1 MPVSV
6 YGGRY
11 IDTSGNSS
19 QTTSPQFG
27 EVSFSHQAA
36 NSIATMAANL
46 PEAVASWINHRR
58 FENYKADYDYYK
70 GTNPDRNKE
79 LQDAAKSLGIAVSSA
94 EMAPTYEQDKMIDET
109 KTPKVLTGDDLA
121 NYPVLADIIRTPD
134 NMAQSFDDLDNLANL
149 EKSGGIITDA
159 YKLAEAT
166 QELNDIDFKAMDNNQ
181 KLDELDADTTLR
193 RKELLARIALLENR
207 NKEDPYFSFTL
218 SNMLIDTGFDAVK
231 SVTNPADSFGTDP
244 IAIGALTGMA
254 LPTAGTAGAVAKYF
268 QYATSYRAG
277 KAVAAQTYR
286 ALSPKYGAEAAK
298 RGAVTAG
305 TAIAVLN
312 LPFFGKVFSNYI
324 VKSAT
329 STGMLKRMGID
340 VAESFILGAGMGASQ
355 VAGEKIAAG
364 EMSFTAQDVK
374 TIAEGGVSLAALG
387 TMMNAPG
394 YGWAGIRALSKQ
406 SQESKLRKRNP
417 VLFEK
422 FVNERMKYDDG
433 EPFSVTIGGEE
444 LANYLANLD
453 GKEAQKIYDVFDLTP
468 EKLQLAI
475 DTGTGVTTTVGK
487 FLANVDPKHVDGMA
501 EHISTNGKLTFAQ
514 MQEVYKTEEV
524 KFDGEEL
531 ERENNPE
538 AEMKMVKDA
547 IEVDAEEIRNEV
559 EAEPI
564 YLASNLL
571 EGKPNKEQ
579 INDLPFNLQL
589 FGAKE
594 AKTVAQEFIDG
605 ALSDDAMATMEAIA
619 HKYGFSSAA
628 ELAQK
633 ILRSDTKEK
642 AISRRKAKR
651 INDAL
656 TELGLQDKQTEL
668 AFTDERQTV
677 NDKNT
682 DATAVDVARL
692 ESEARNTQRD
702 EAVNRLEAEAEKIE
716 TVYEELNL
724 FDEAEKYL
732 ENLPKTQTQIL
743 RERIKELKAEHKAIV
758 KEIRDEQRAKKNERI
773 EKEQAKAT
781 QEKAE
786 IRAKH
791 SEKLKEIRSKYE
803 KIISDLRKEMKD
815 DDQKRAAIRGT
826 FLATE
831 AKNRARAIMAELPIN
846 QSLDWRRLLQL
857 ANNARNRA
865 NIEFSKAINSTPEAL
880 AKKKSIPEKTDKLAP
895 TEKSPKLTKQEHLKL
910 AAKFRNQELVLRAM
924 AKESVRLKSSM
935 AVIEREIKRDVKG
948 LQNDIT
954 NANKG
959 KNTLTKSDEGHNALG
974 ELMEKFGLIRE
985 WQRQPSKDVNFR
997 AFITRMDS
1005 TLGIMR
1011 IPNWILDAM
1020 DGDNRSFNDLTYGQV
1035 VDVYHSLKNI
1045 KQAANM
1051 ENKMLSMEKA
1061 KTVTAV
1067 RDELIAELQSKPKRD
1082 WRKESDKMRKIRTLG
1097 FDQLNMDS
1105 IIGRLFG
1112 DNSRMHD
1119 IFIKKQWELT
1129 NDKRAWL
1136 FNQDTKV
1143 RAIWDKYSKKEM
1155 KQMNRDIYVEELGI
1169 NLTKRQLMTIAM
1181 NWGNSGNRE
1190 KLFPNN
1196 KEKVPIEVYG
1206 AGERWNEQ
1214 NVKRALENNLDKKDW
1229 ETVQAVWDLL
1239 DGMKADIVAHE
1250 KKRTGFTPR
1259 MVEAEGFTVTLK
1271 DGSKMEMKGGYYPLS
1286 KDARDEALQAKDAD
1300 KDRLSDMLQHPR
1312 GLTQTNHGFT
1322 KERTNAE
1329 YSVSLDPSLLS
1340 THINNVAQDLF
1351 FRDYVSD
1358 LIRITRKDEFN
1369 YAVKDAMGQAGFNT
1383 LKNYCGQ
1390 IVGDSYGEAGLR
1402 AANEV
1407 AHYLRRGMAAG
1418 SIVYNFGVIFQNL
1431 ANMPL
1436 YVGAVEGFGV
1446 REMIHGIGK
1455 YGLPFW
1461 SRDLIN
1467 WREHEKFLSEN
1478 LSPYMLELLRQPD
1491 ATFRRLEDQSGVIG
1505 RQSNMFSEFSAHLMW
1520 MTDAFSSVP
1529 MWLEQYNRILEK
1541 TGDKV
1546 QAREAADMLIRRVNG
1561 SPNKADQSQ
1570 FIRADRDFYSFTN
1583 LFMGFFNTEF
1593 NRWYREAS
1601 RFIDKPITDLPRMLA
1616 FVASRCI
1623 LFALSSELLMG
1634 SGPEKDE
1641 SWGSWAI
1648 RKSIEYPFTLNMW
1661 TRDIVPPLIDTAMG
1675 QSAFSYR
1682 GSAIFQPANS
1692 AYNSA
1697 VSLGKLIHDPSK
1709 KRAEKFAQDLTL
1721 TGTYAMK
1728 MPKEIWALWWNAYDW
1743 LINDMNFR
1751 AGDLLRRRPSK
1762 ERKDK

>member
-19 QTTSPQFG
+19 QITSPQFG
-27 EVSFSHQAA
+27 EVSFARQAA
-36 NSIATMAANL
+36 NSIASMAANL
-46 PEAVASWINHRR
+46 PETVASWINRRR

-79 LQDAAKSLGIAVSSA
+79 LQDAAQSLGIAVSSA
-94 EMAPTYEQDKMIDET
+94 EMAPTYEQNKMIDET

-166 QELNDIDFKAMDNNQ
+166 QELNDIDYKAMDNNQ
-181 KLDELDADTTLR
+181 KLGELDADATLR

-207 NKEDPYFSFTL
+207 NKDDPYFSFTL

-244 IAIGALTGMA
+244 IAIGALTGMTV
-254 LPTAGTAGAVAKYF
+254 LPTTGTAGAVAKYF

-286 ALSPKYGAEAAK
+286 TLSPKYGAEAAK
-298 RGAVTAG
+298 RGATAAG

-312 LPFFGKVFSNYI
+312 LPFFGKVMSNYI
-324 VKSAT
+324 LKSAT

-340 VAESFILGAGMGASQ
+340 VVESFMLGAGMGASQ

-364 EMSFTAQDVK
+364 EMSFTAQDAK

-406 SQESKLRKRNP
+406 SRESKLRKRNP

-433 EPFSVTIGGEE
+433 EPFTVSIGGEE

-531 ERENNPE
+531 FKENNPE

-547 IEVDAEEIRNEV
+547 IEVDAEEIRSEV
-559 EAEPI
+559 EAEPV

-605 ALSDDAMATMEAIA
+605 ALSDEAMATMEAIA

-682 DATAVDVARL
+682 DTTAVDVAKL
-692 ESEARNTQRD
+692 EAETRNVERNN
-702 EAVNRLEAEAEKIE
+702 AVDKLEAEAEKIE
-716 TVYEELNL
+716 TVYEELSL

-758 KEIRDEQRAKKNERI
+758 KEIRAEQRAKKNERI

-831 AKNRARAIMAELPIN
+831 AKNRARAIIAELPISR
-846 QSLDWRRLLQL
+846 SLDWRRLLQL

-865 NIEFSKAINSTPEAL
+865 NVEFSKAINSTPEAL
-880 AKKKSIPEKTDKLAP
+880 AKKESLPEKTDKLAP

-935 AVIEREIKRDVKG
+935 AVIEREIKRDIKG

-997 AFITRMDS
+997 AFVTRMDS

-1035 VDVYHSLKNI
+1035 VDVYHALKNI

-1082 WRKESDKMRKIRTLG
+1082 WRNEKHQWARTIG

-1136 FNQDTKV
+1136 FNQDAKV

-1155 KQMNRDIYVEELGI
+1155 KQMNRDIYIEELGI

-1214 NVKRALENNLDKKDW
+1214 NVKRALENSLDKKDW

-1239 DGMKADIVAHE
+1239 DGMKADIVVHE

-1286 KDARDEALQAKDAD
+1286 KDARDEALHAKDAD

-1312 GLTQTNHGFT
+1312 GLTQTAHGFT

-1461 SRDLIN
+1461 SRDLLN

-1491 ATFRRLEDQSGVIG
+1491 TTFRRLEDQSGVIG

-1520 MTDAFSSVP
+1520 MTDAFASVP

-1546 QAREAADMLIRRVNG
+1546 RAREAADMLIRRVNG

-1616 FVASRCI
+1616 FIASRCI

-1728 MPKEIWALWWNAYDW
+1728 MPKEIWALYWNAYDW
-1743 LINDMNFR
+1743 LINDMSFR